1 MEVLKICLCD
11 AATNFPES
19 DEIDI
24 SIVMT
29 APAHRDS
36 LHQRGMPKL
45 SFVYS
50 QVRFS
55 VSQDWARQSST
66 FGEKLFQLQVVRH
79 KLMDVLLRT
88 DTVPRH
94 LRELTYINKHCISDL
109 AQMVVRIAMAKVI
122 TTQVMQFF
130 TDQVLQILSGMGY
143 LRANKSAPIY
153 PEAKLIMIAG
163 EIEEI
168 LNDLVMRQMGICID
182 CEKGGPFERNYSRP
196 SR

>member
-24 SIVMT
+24 PIVMT
-29 APAHRDS
+29 SPAHRDS

-94 LRELTYINKHCISDL
+94 LRELPYINKHCISDL

>member
-1 MEVLKICLCD
+1 
-11 AATNFPES
+11 
-19 DEIDI
+19 
-24 SIVMT
+24 
-29 APAHRDS
+29 
-36 LHQRGMPKL
+36 
-45 SFVYS
+45 
-50 QVRFS
+50 
-55 VSQDWARQSST
+55 
-66 FGEKLFQLQVVRH
+66 
-79 KLMDVLLRT
+79 
-88 DTVPRH
+88 VPRH
-94 LRELTYINKHCISDL
+94 LRELTYINNHCISDL